1 MLLHSFHS
9 DCNVLSINLSSDF
22 LITINFSS
30 LQLLSFFLSDLQELE
45 GSSPGLLFPFSAE
58 EGEMMKNMDSKLKK
72 RLCDCSPTC
81 ISVIAESTIRS
92 HKRRGIHLITL
103 IPRDSFCSFFFFFF
117 FFFFFSL
124 SNYLSSCSTPHSS

>member
-45 GSSPGLLFPFSAE
+45 GSSPGLLFPFLLGHCGGRRNDEKYGFETE
-58 EGEMMKNMDSKLKK
+58 EK
-72 RLCDCSPTC
+72 
-81 ISVIAESTIRS
+81 
-92 HKRRGIHLITL
+92 TL
-103 IPRDSFCSFFFFFF
+103 
-117 FFFFFSL
+117 
-124 SNYLSSCSTPHSS
+124 